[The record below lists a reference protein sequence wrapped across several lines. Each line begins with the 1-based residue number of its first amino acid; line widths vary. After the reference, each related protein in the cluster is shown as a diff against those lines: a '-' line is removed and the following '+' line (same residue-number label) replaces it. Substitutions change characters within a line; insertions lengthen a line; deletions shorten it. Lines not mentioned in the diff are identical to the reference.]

1 MSNELNNIICRN
13 TDGVF
18 EGCAIGGDRYPGST
32 FTDHL
37 IRYHD
42 EPKVQMLVLL
52 GEIGGTEEYEIIKA
66 RQDGRLTKPIV
77 AWCIGTCAMLFGS
90 DVQFGHA
97 GASANADAETAI
109 AKNKAL
115 REAGFIVPDSFDGLA
130 EAIKTTY
137 DKLLDEGTIVPSPE
151 VPPPTVPMDYNW
163 ARELGLIRKPGRFSY
178 TLTVFLLLSFLLGI
192 PLI

>member
-1 MSNELNNIICRN
+1 MVLRRLQDTIFRIRTKNGLYEVEISIHVFSRN
-13 TDGVF
+13 GLYT
-18 EGCAIGGDRYPGST
+18 
-32 FTDHL
+32 L
-37 IRYHD
+37 
-42 EPKVQMLVLL
+42 
-52 GEIGGTEEYEIIKA
+52 IKA
-66 RQDGRLTKPIV
+66 RRDGRLTKPIV

-137 DKLLDEGTIVPSPE
+137 DKLLDDGTIVPSPE

-178 TLTVFLLLSFLLGI
+178 V
-192 PLI
+192 LIVMP